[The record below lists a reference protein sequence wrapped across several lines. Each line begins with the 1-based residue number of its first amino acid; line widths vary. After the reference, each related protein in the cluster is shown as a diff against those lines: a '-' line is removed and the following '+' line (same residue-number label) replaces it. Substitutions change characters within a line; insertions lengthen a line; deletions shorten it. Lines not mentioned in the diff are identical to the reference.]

1 MNREQKDNL
10 TNQFISQF
18 KIINDMIQNL
28 ECELYTCFEEE
39 EEIQKVFKK
48 LEKLQ
53 KLKIALIKIY
63 STIISE
69 F

>member
-1 MNREQKDNL
+1 MNSQQKDNL
-10 TNQFISQF
+10 TNQFMSQF
-18 KIINDMIQNL
+18 KIINDLHKDL

-48 LEKLQ
+48 LEKLE
-53 KLKIALIKIY
+53 KLKKELIKIY
-63 STIISE
+63 SHIVSD